1 MSTSFWRGWA
11 WNNHPAPERKLSS
24 GVNIPNALTVS
35 RLVAIPILMVLLIV
49 RFPWHDQIAAALFI
63 VFSFTDTLDG
73 QLARRRGTVSDFGKF
88 VDPLAD
94 KLFVLAVLLVLV
106 QEELVP
112 AWVVV
117 VIFSRELIIT
127 MLRWVGASQGRIIAA
142 APLGKTKTVTQMSA
156 VTLLIL
162 QRPYPG
168 LIPLA
173 TLAVAAAV
181 IFTVV
186 SGLDYLWRFR
196 HLIGPFDTSRLGRR
210 AVLGG
215 GAPESDEA
223 TTVLSRELGDVLRE
237 RALTVSTAESCTG
250 GLVGV
255 LITDQPGS
263 SDYYVGSLI
272 AYADNVKREQLGV
285 SPDVLKRVGAVS
297 REVAEAMAEG
307 ARARFNTSLAAGVTG
322 IAGPDSD
329 GSAKPVGLT
338 YIGIASIRGT
348 SSREYRF
355 SGDRWSNRKQA
366 ATESLRLLIEEARAV
381 AGTKEK
387 PLDVRTSVR

>member
-1 MSTSFWRGWA
+1 M
-11 WNNHPAPERKLSS
+11 
-24 GVNIPNALTVS
+24 NIPNALTLS
-35 RLVAIPILMVLLIV
+35 RLAAIPVLMVLLIV

-63 VFSFTDTLDG
+63 LFSFTDTLDG

-127 MLRWVGASQGRIIAA
+127 LLRWVGASQGRIIAA
-142 APLGKTKTVTQMSA
+142 APLGKTKTVMQMSA

-168 LIPLA
+168 IAALA
-173 TLAVAAAV
+173 ALAVAAAV
-181 IFTVV
+181 IFTVW

-196 HLIGPFDTSRLGRR
+196 YLIGPFDTSRLGRR
-210 AVLGG
+210 AALSG
-215 GAPESDEA
+215 GAPEADEA
-223 TTVLSRELGDVLRE
+223 AAVLSRELGDVLR
-237 RALTVSTAESCTG
+237 ATTLTVSTAESCTG

-263 SDYYVGSLI
+263 SAYYIGSVV
-272 AYADNVKREQLGV
+272 AYADKAKQEQLGV
-285 SPDVLKRVGAVS
+285 SADLLKRVGAVS

-307 ARARFNTSLAAGVTG
+307 ARARFATSLAVGVTG

-329 GSAKPVGLT
+329 GSDKPVGLT
-338 YIGIASIRGT
+338 YIAVASARGA

-355 SGDRWSNRKQA
+355 SGDRWYNRRQA
-366 ATESLRLLIEEARAV
+366 ATESLRLLIDEARVVGA
-381 AGTKEK
+381 AKEK
-387 PLDVRTSVR
+387 PLDVQTSVR